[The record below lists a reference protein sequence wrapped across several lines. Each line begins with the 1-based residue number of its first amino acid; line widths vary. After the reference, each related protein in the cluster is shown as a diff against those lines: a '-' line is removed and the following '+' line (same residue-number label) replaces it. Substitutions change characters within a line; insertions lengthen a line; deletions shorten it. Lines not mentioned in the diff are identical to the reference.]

1 VEFIMKAATHK
12 GEVFV
17 WFSFRASRW
26 GGIEKL
32 LVFPANFLACENIH
46 VDVQADLDRQGE
58 ECGGASTSYVSRFG
72 DGLTHLT

>member
-1 VEFIMKAATHK
+1 MKAATRK

-26 GGIEKL
+26 GGIENL
-32 LVFPANFLACENIH
+32 LVFPADLLACENI
-46 VDVQADLDRQGE
+46 QADLDRQGE